1 MYMLIYFY
9 MPSNEQETF
18 WKDNIPHC
26 SRLSITSKDL
36 GSGIAAILT
45 SWPTTP
51 MSPNSGNTRGELH
64 LKRQEELGM
73 TAFSNSSHQFQLP
86 PFPDFDY
93 GILVLSINAHTEFS
107 NTPLGSVFIKKPY
120 GTGHIVSKAQPVPDG
135 NTFRVGTVPSTDHAL
150 RNKLFLHSQPPHGC
164 HVFLQKRVAVSFD
177 T

>member
-1 MYMLIYFY
+1 
-9 MPSNEQETF
+9 
-18 WKDNIPHC
+18 
-26 SRLSITSKDL
+26 
-36 GSGIAAILT
+36 
-45 SWPTTP
+45 

-135 NTFRVGTVPSTDHAL
+135 NTFCVGTVPSTDHAL